1 MDNIL
6 GEVTRLCLKHFD
18 LEEKDLYSSTRKGDK
33 VLARHLLWYVLHVDY
48 GISTGVLSKEFFRT
62 RRQIFN
68 AINKIKNGIKK
79 QRFYRDLYDGLM
91 ENIKTV

>member
-6 GEVTRLCLKHFD
+6 VEVTNLCLKHFG
-18 LEEKDLYSSTRKGDK
+18 LKESDLYSYTRKGDK

-48 GISTGVLSKEFFRT
+48 NISTGVLSKEFLRT

-68 AINKIKNGIKK
+68 AINKIKNGIRK
-79 QRFYRDLYDGLM
+79 QRFYKELYDNFALTLK
-91 ENIKTV
+91 NI

>member
-6 GEVTRLCLKHFD
+6 GEVTKLCLKHFGLD
-18 LEEKDLYSSTRKGDK
+18 ERDLYSSTRKGDK

-48 GISTGVLSKEFFRT
+48 GISTGVLSREFFRT

-68 AINKIKNGIKK
+68 AINKVKNGIKK
-79 QRFYRDLYDGLM
+79 QKFYKEIYGNFAATLK
-91 ENIKTV
+91 EV

>member
-6 GEVTRLCLKHFD
+6 VEVTNLCLKHFC
-18 LEEKDLYSSTRKGDK
+18 LKESDLYSSTRKGDK

-48 GISTGVLSKEFFRT
+48 GVSTGVLSREFFRT

-68 AINKIKNGIKK
+68 AINKVKNGIKK
-79 QRFYRDLYDGLM
+79 QRFYKELYDNFVLTLK
-91 ENIKTV
+91 NI